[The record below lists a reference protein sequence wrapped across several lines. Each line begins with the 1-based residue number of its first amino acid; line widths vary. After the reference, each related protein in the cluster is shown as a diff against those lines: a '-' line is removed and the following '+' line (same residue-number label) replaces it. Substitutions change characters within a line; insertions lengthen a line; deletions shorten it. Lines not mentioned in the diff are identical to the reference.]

1 MVEDSVYIYNRDI
14 EELEKQL
21 EEINRKMEK
30 KINIISNLYND
41 KLGGSYIS

>member
-30 KINIISNLYND
+30 KINI
-41 KLGGSYIS
+41 